1 MLQSRSRCAIL
12 CYTVFWKMKIKTR
25 TYREKRFIFM
35 QDQAVREKGKQDE
48 RLGSAPLGRLMV
60 SMALPAVTAQL
71 INVLYNIVDRIYI
84 GHIPGHG
91 DVALT
96 GVGVTFPI
104 TMLIS
109 AFSAFAG
116 MGGAP
121 LASIELGK
129 RDYKKAEKILGNS
142 AGLIC
147 LFSAV
152 LTVVFSVFKTPVLY
166 AFGASE
172 ATIGYAES
180 YIGIYLIGTIFVQAA
195 LGLNT
200 FISGQ
205 GASKTAMFSVLI
217 GAVINICLDPVF
229 IFLLHMDVQ
238 GAALATIISQAVSA
252 AWVLRFLTS
261 EKSVVRL
268 KISGMK
274 PDRKTVLQIAALGV
288 SPFIMQSTESLVSIT
303 LNSGLQKYGGDLYV
317 GTMAIM
323 TSIMQLITIP
333 LQGITQGVQP
343 IISYNYGAGN
353 KERVI
358 SAFLRMLAITFTG
371 MFVFCGIAV
380 VFPEVY
386 AGIFTSNEALV
397 AITAEVMPTYFLG
410 MTFFGIQSACQSTF
424 VALGQAKVSAFIA
437 LLRKVIL
444 LIPLA
449 IVFPKFMGVMGIYR
463 AEPVADIISVLTT
476 ATLFVITAKRLL
488 RKM

>member
-1 MLQSRSRCAIL
+1 MSCPD
-12 CYTVFWKMKIKTR
+12 IKKLGQGAEMGR
-25 TYREKRFIFM
+25 AYIQRKEGLRFM
-35 QDQAVREKGKQDE
+35 QDKETREKGQQDE
-48 RLGSAPLGRLMV
+48 RLGRAPLGRLMV
-60 SMALPAVTAQL
+60 SMAFPAVAAQL

-91 DVALT
+91 DIALT

-104 TMLIS
+104 IMLIS

-129 RDYKKAEKILGNS
+129 QDYEKAEKILGNS
-142 AGLIC
+142 AGLIL

-152 LTVVFSVFKTPVLY
+152 LTVFFLVFKTPILY

-172 ATIGYAES
+172 ATISYAES
-180 YIGIYLIGTIFVQAA
+180 YIGIYLVGTIFVQVA

-205 GASKTAMFSVLI
+205 GASKTAMLSVLI
-217 GAVINICLDPVF
+217 GAVINICLDPLLIFVF
-229 IFLLHMDVQ
+229 HMDVQ
-238 GAALATIISQAVSA
+238 GAALATVISQAVSA
-252 AWVLRFLTS
+252 AWVLKFLTS
-261 EKSVVRL
+261 KKSVIKL
-268 KISGMK
+268 KASNIK
-274 PDRKTVLQIAALGV
+274 PDTQMIKRIAALGV

-303 LNSGLQKYGGDLYV
+303 LNSGLQRYGGDLYV

-323 TSIMQLITIP
+323 TSVMQLITIP

-353 KERVI
+353 KERVK
-358 SAFLRMLAITFTG
+358 SAFLRMLAITFAG
-371 MFVFCGIAV
+371 MFIFCGIAV
-380 VFPEVY
+380 VFPGVY

-397 AITAEVMPTYFLG
+397 ELTAEVMPTYFLG
-410 MTFFGIQSACQSTF
+410 MTIFGIQSACQATF

-449 IVFPKFMGVMGIYR
+449 IIFPKFMGVMGIYR

-476 ATLFVITAKRLL
+476 ATLFVITTKRIL
-488 RKM
+488 REM

>member
-1 MLQSRSRCAIL
+1 
-12 CYTVFWKMKIKTR
+12 
-25 TYREKRFIFM
+25 M
-35 QDQAVREKGKQDE
+35 QNKAAWEKGKQDE

-60 SMALPAVTAQL
+60 SMALPAVAAQL

-84 GHIPGHG
+84 GHISGHG

-104 TMLIS
+104 IMLIS

-129 RDYKKAEKILGNS
+129 QDYKKAEKILANS
-142 AGLIC
+142 AGLIF
-147 LFSAV
+147 LFSIV
-152 LTVVFSVFKTPVLY
+152 LTLIFSVFKTPILY

-180 YIGIYLIGTIFVQAA
+180 YIGIYLIGTFFVQVA

-205 GASKTAMFSVLI
+205 GASKTAMLSVLI

-229 IFLLHMDVQ
+229 IFLFHMDVQ

-252 AWVLRFLTS
+252 VWVLRFLTS
-261 EKSVVRL
+261 KKSVVKL
-268 KISGMK
+268 KISNMK
-274 PDRKTVLQIAALGV
+274 PEIQTIKQIAALGV

-323 TSIMQLITIP
+323 TSVMQLITIP
-333 LQGITQGVQP
+333 LQGVTQGVQP

-353 KERVI
+353 KERVK
-358 SAFLRMLAITFTG
+358 STFLRMLAITFTG

-380 VFPEVY
+380 VFPGVY
-386 AGIFTSNEALV
+386 AGIFTSNKALV
-397 AITAEVMPTYFLG
+397 ELTVTVMPTYFLG
-410 MTFFGIQSACQSTF
+410 MTIFGIQSACQSTF

-449 IVFPKFMGVMGIYR
+449 IIFPKFMGVMGIYR
-463 AEPVADIISVLTT
+463 AEPVADVISVLTT
-476 ATLFVITAKRLL
+476 ATLFVVTAKKIL
-488 RKM
+488 REM